1 MASPRPSRREDFRVA
16 LICALP
22 IEFDAVALAFDETW
36 PGNQFGK
43 APGDYNSYTLGRM
56 GGQNAVLVLL
66 HKMGKTSAASATT
79 SLRHSFPSV
88 NLAFL
93 CGICGGVPN
102 PSHDVEILLGDVIIS
117 ENVVEYDYG
126 RQYPST
132 FAHKNTVSD
141 VLGMPVKEIR
151 SFLTYLKTDFGR
163 DQLRGQVPSMLEQIQ
178 RKTVENG
185 HWSKYLH
192 PGTETDVLFRADY
205 LHRHQHNPDCSCS
218 EDTVCDE
225 AIKTSCADLQC
236 APEYNVL
243 RRRLNGQNQR
253 ERGPET
259 TSDVFKSPPQVFVGT
274 MGSGDTVMKSGE
286 HRDMM
291 AQQHVCDYADSH
303 KNKNWQGCAAVAA
316 ASATKAV
323 LNMYSFA
330 TAPTASTATT
340 YVSHT
345 IEAPP
350 PAFIVPYNENPD
362 FVGRSEILERV
373 KDLFGHSDT
382 YRRPGSKPR
391 SRVALHGLGGVG
403 KTQIALAYCYWFKE
417 RYPDASV
424 FWIHASNVERFQKA
438 FSDIAREREI
448 PGHKDKEVDIFS
460 LVKEWLGNK
469 RRGQWLLVIDNADD
483 TEVFFPTNPKAEA
496 GRQTTSLGH
505 SIPECSHGS
514 VLITTRN
521 KQAGLKLTRGK
532 PPIEIQ
538 RMTETE
544 TTQLLRTLLEDESV
558 TPAEASLL
566 SSRLEHL
573 PLALAQAASFILE
586 NSTSIKDYVGL
597 LDKSDSSMVDRL
609 SEPFEAV
616 GRDTETPHALTATW
630 AISFKHIEQQK
641 PMASNVLYLMSFFDR
656 QAIPKQFVWD
666 YCHETLWN
674 APSSDNGSGL
684 TEDSENDFQVD
695 TDLEVT
701 QALGFL
707 QAISFISKAGD
718 DLFDMHRLVQL
729 VTRKQ
734 LANRSEMSGFAAK
747 ALKMVY
753 NAFPPGTF
761 ENRALCL
768 QLLPHALAVLEHAE
782 VTREK
787 PLKEDAWLSS
797 EVGIYFRRVQGQ
809 YQTSK
814 SLQLRSLDLS
824 KTIFGPE
831 DKETTKA
838 MCLLG
843 HVHLSLGQSE
853 EALEVALKALEV
865 DQRVRPEDIEIILDD
880 KGLVAHALN
889 LVGRFEEAELLGLEV
904 WTKRKEMLGEEHGG
918 SLRAVDQ
925 VVDVYRHTGRLKE
938 AEELC
943 TRLVELTKRIR
954 GKENPT
960 TLNRMSKLADMYEEQ
975 GNYDKAEQLYLEILG
990 ADCRTLGETHR
1001 NTMIS
1006 LENLS
1011 ILYHDTGRFEEGRKM
1026 DLRLLEAQRTAASR

>member
-1 MASPRPSRREDFRVA
+1 MASLRPSRREDFSVA

-36 PGNQFGK
+36 PVNQFGK

-56 GGQNAVLVLL
+56 GRQNAVLVLL

-88 NLAFL
+88 NLALL

-102 PSHDVEILLGDVIIS
+102 PSPDVEILLGDVIIS
-117 ENVVEYDYG
+117 ENVVQYDYG
-126 RQYPST
+126 RQYPSK
-132 FAHKNTVSD
+132 FAHKNTASD

-151 SFLTYLKTDFGR
+151 SFLNHLKTDFGR
-163 DQLRGQVPSMLEQIQ
+163 DELRSQVPSMLEQIQ

-185 HWSKYLH
+185 HWSKYFH
-192 PGTETDVLFRADY
+192 PGTEIDVLFRADY
-205 LHRHQHNPDCSCS
+205 PHRHQHNPDCSCS

-236 APEYNVL
+236 DPEYHVL
-243 RRRLNGQNQR
+243 RRRLNGQNER

-259 TSDVFKSPPQVFVGT
+259 TSDIFKSPPQVYVGT
-274 MGSGDTVMKSGE
+274 VGSGDTVMKSGE

-291 AQQHVCDYADSH
+291 AQQHGIIAFEMEGAGVWDEIPCIIVKSVCDYADSH
-303 KNKNWQGCAAVAA
+303 KNKNWQGFAAVAA
-316 ASATKAV
+316 ASTTKAV
-323 LNMYSFA
+323 LGMYNFA
-330 TAPTASTATT
+330 TAPAASAATT
-340 YVSHT
+340 HVSHT
-345 IEAPP
+345 IETPP

-382 YRRPGSKPR
+382 YHRPGSKPR

-438 FSDIAREREI
+438 FSDIARECEI

-460 LVKEWLGNK
+460 LVKGWLENK
-469 RRGQWLLVIDNADD
+469 RRGKWLLVIDNADD
-483 TEVFFPTNPKAEA
+483 TEVFFSSNPTAET
-496 GRQTTSLGH
+496 GRRTTILGH

-532 PPIEIQ
+532 LPIEIQ

-544 TTQLLRTLLEDESV
+544 TTQLMRKLLEDESV

-566 SSRLEHL
+566 SSSRLEHL

-586 NSTSIKDYVGL
+586 NSTSIKEYVGL
-597 LDKSDSSMVDRL
+597 LDKSDSSMIDRL

-666 YCHETLWN
+666 YCHETLRK
-674 APSSDNGSGL
+674 ASSSDNGSDL
-684 TEDSENDFQVD
+684 AEDSENGLQVD

-701 QALGFL
+701 QCLGFL
-707 QAISFISKAGD
+707 QAFSFISKAGD
-718 DLFDMHRLVQL
+718 DLFDIHRLVQL
-729 VTRKQ
+729 ITRKQ
-734 LANRSEMSGFAAK
+734 LADRSVMSEFATN

-753 NAFPPGTF
+753 YAFPMGRY
-761 ENRALCL
+761 EN
-768 QLLPHALAVLEHAE
+768 QPTLLIIW
-782 VTREK
+782 
-787 PLKEDAWLSS
+787 DAM
-797 EVGIYFRRVQGQ
+797 RRQ
-809 YQTSK
+809 
-814 SLQLRSLDLS
+814 
-824 KTIFGPE
+824 
-831 DKETTKA
+831 
-838 MCLLG
+838 
-843 HVHLSLGQSE
+843 
-853 EALEVALKALEV
+853 
-865 DQRVRPEDIEIILDD
+865 
-880 KGLVAHALN
+880 N
-889 LVGRFEEAELLGLEV
+889 RFA
-904 WTKRKEMLGEEHGG
+904 
-918 SLRAVDQ
+918 
-925 VVDVYRHTGRLKE
+925 
-938 AEELC
+938 
-943 TRLVELTKRIR
+943 
-954 GKENPT
+954 
-960 TLNRMSKLADMYEEQ
+960 
-975 GNYDKAEQLYLEILG
+975 
-990 ADCRTLGETHR
+990 
-1001 NTMIS
+1001 
-1006 LENLS
+1006 
-1011 ILYHDTGRFEEGRKM
+1011 
-1026 DLRLLEAQRTAASR
+1026 